1 VSRAYKEAFVDNTII
16 RVDRLRKTFKVSK
29 RPRGFLGHVANL
41 FFPMYETKTAVS
53 GVSFEI
59 KKGESVGLIGANGAG
74 KSTAMKI
81 LSGILYPDSGSI
93 EVAGFVPYR
102 QRREYVANIG
112 AVFGQKSQLSWD
124 LPVID
129 SFDLLKHIYR
139 VPDETYHSNL
149 ACFTELLDLSSFI
162 HQPVRQL
169 SLGQRMRADITAALI
184 HSPQIV
190 FFDEPTIGLDVVVKE
205 RIREFVCRLNRERG
219 VTILFTTHDMQ
230 DIERTCKRL
239 ITIDQGAKLYDGT
252 VDGIMDKYSRERK
265 LVVEFTDECPIRAR
279 PDVTLEDLGGCKKA
293 FLYDPGKV
301 STKDLIAE
309 ITAAHD
315 VRDITV
321 ERAGIDSIVRRI
333 YEGTIALS

>member
-1 VSRAYKEAFVDNTII
+1 VGNTII
-16 RVDRLRKTFKVSK
+16 RVDKLRKTFKVSK

-41 FFPMYETKTAVS
+41 FVPMYETRVAVN
-53 GVSFEI
+53 GVCFEI
-59 KKGESVGLIGANGAG
+59 KQGEAVGLIGSNGAG
-74 KSTAMKI
+74 KSTTMKM

-139 VPDETYHSNL
+139 VPEKAYRENL
-149 ACFTELLDLSSFI
+149 AYFTELLGLSSFI

-169 SLGQRMRADITAALI
+169 SLGQRMRADMTAALL
-184 HSPQIV
+184 HSPRLV

-239 ITIDQGAKLYDGT
+239 IIIDNGVKLYDGT
-252 VDGIMDKYSRERK
+252 VDGIMDKYSKERK
-265 LVVEFTDECPIRAR
+265 LVVEFTSECPMRDR
-279 PDVTLEDLGGCKKA
+279 PDVTLEDLGGCKKG

-301 STKDLIAE
+301 STKELIAE
-309 ITAAHD
+309 IIASHD
-315 VRDITV
+315 VRDIAI
-321 ERAGIDSIVRRI
+321 EKAGIESIVRRI
-333 YEGTIALS
+333 YEGSIALS

>member
-1 VSRAYKEAFVDNTII
+1 VDNTII
-16 RVDRLRKTFKVSK
+16 RVDSLRKAFKVSK

-41 FFPMYETKTAVS
+41 FAPMYETRMAVN
-53 GVSFEI
+53 GISFAI
-59 KKGESVGLIGANGAG
+59 DQGEAVGLIGSNGAG
-74 KSTAMKI
+74 KSTTMKM

-139 VPDETYHSNL
+139 VPEETYRANL
-149 ACFTELLDLSSFI
+149 AYFTELLGLASFI

-169 SLGQRMRADITAALI
+169 SLGQRMRADITAALL
-184 HSPQIV
+184 HSPKLV

-239 ITIDQGAKLYDGT
+239 IIIDNGVKLYDGT
-252 VDGIMDKYSRERK
+252 VDGILDKCPCLPLRTFSGRQACASTRVPGTKGKGTAWWVAARGDHADPSRR
-265 LVVEFTDECPIRAR
+265 LASSIRSHTSRCASFR
-279 PDVTLEDLGGCKKA
+279 MSGRRVSKKRAQSALLGK
-293 FLYDPGKV
+293 
-301 STKDLIAE
+301 
-309 ITAAHD
+309 
-315 VRDITV
+315 
-321 ERAGIDSIVRRI
+321 
-333 YEGTIALS
+333 